1 MASKKSNALADVATP
16 AGTAVVASPD
26 VRTEAFGEAE
36 VNLATALQLDLMAS
50 PDVRTERAIQAYN
63 MATRHMVEA
72 GLLLLSVR
80 ADVGA
85 DAFAATLEERGMA
98 KQRASELM
106 RGAALVARLS
116 SDERDRVLT
125 MHKSKVVLLANASS
139 AVVEAVLDD
148 DEINVDL
155 LSVRALR
162 DRIRD
167 LEAATTDLTV
177 QRDTAEAE
185 AEGLRKQVK
194 RGLPDRQDGVPLV
207 VADLRAEIMV
217 LGKKASL
224 ALDGFHALASDLQA
238 LVGTDAAHEW
248 ADATLRLAVAQL
260 SALAVQLNGE
270 LRYYATARPG
280 EDMTPVDHS
289 YLTKKEVV
297 EAAQAFATLTQVHD
311 YERALREWEREQQ
324 RPKGKGRPKAKPEA
338 PATGSTQ

>member
-1 MASKKSNALADVATP
+1 MATSKKTDVAV
-16 AGTAVVASPD
+16 AATALIASPD
-26 VRTEAFGEAE
+26 VRTLTFDDAAAS
-36 VNLATALQLDLMAS
+36 LAGALQLDLQAS

-80 ADVGA
+80 SEVGPE
-85 DAFAATLEERGMA
+85 AFSAVLEERGMA

-106 RGAALVARLS
+106 RGAALVARLGG
-116 SDERDRVLT
+116 DERDRVLA
-125 MHKSKVVLLANASS
+125 MHKSKVVLLANASP
-139 AVVEAVLDD
+139 AVVEAVLED
-148 DEINVDL
+148 DEIDVDL
-155 LSVRALR
+155 LTVRALR
-162 DRIRD
+162 ERVRD

-207 VADLRAEIMV
+207 VADLRAEIV
-217 LGKKASL
+217 ALGKKAGL

-248 ADATLRLAVAQL
+248 ADATVRLAAAQL

-270 LRYYATARPG
+270 LRYYATALPG
-280 EDMTPVDHS
+280 EDLTPASRS
-289 YLTKKEVV
+289 YLTKQEVI
-297 EAAQAFATLTQVHD
+297 EAAKVCAELTQVHD

-324 RPKGKGRPKAKPEA
+324 RPRGKGRPRAKPEA
-338 PATGSTQ
+338 PEAQS